1 MAGASETFSLGR
13 RAVVDRLLANRGD
26 MLVVAG
32 LGAAAWDV
40 AAAGDHDLDFPL
52 WGAMGGAAMVG
63 LGLAV
68 AQPGRRVL
76 VITGDGEMLMGLGAL
91 ATIAVQGT
99 ANLAVAVLD
108 NERYGETGMQET
120 HTAHAADLAAM
131 ARAAGFP
138 VTALAR
144 DGDGLDS
151 AVRLLRD
158 APGPV
163 FVTIK
168 VRAETPPLVLP
179 PQDGV
184 ELKDRFRAALLGAP

>member
-1 MAGASETFSLGR
+1 MAGASEDFPLGR
-13 RAVVDRLLANRGD
+13 RAVVDMVLADRGD

-40 AAAGDHDLDFPL
+40 AAAGDSALDFPL
-52 WGAMGGAAMVG
+52 WGAMGASAMVG

-76 VITGDGEMLMGLGAL
+76 VITGDGEMLMGVGAL
-91 ATIAVQGT
+91 ATIAVQAP

-108 NERYGETGMQET
+108 NERYGETGMQES
-120 HTAHAADLAAM
+120 HTAHGADLAAM

-144 DGDGLDS
+144 NADGLDS

-168 VRAETPPLVLP
+168 VRAETPPLVVP

>member
-1 MAGASETFSLGR
+1 MTGASETFSLGR

-40 AAAGDHDLDFPL
+40 AAVGDHDLDFPL

-120 HTAHAADLAAM
+120 HTAHGADLAAM

-151 AVRLLRD
+151 SVRLLRD

>member
-1 MAGASETFSLGR
+1 
-13 RAVVDRLLANRGD
+13 
-26 MLVVAG
+26 
-32 LGAAAWDV
+32 
-40 AAAGDHDLDFPL
+40 
-52 WGAMGGAAMVG
+52 
-63 LGLAV
+63 
-68 AQPGRRVL
+68 
-76 VITGDGEMLMGLGAL
+76 
-91 ATIAVQGT
+91 
-99 ANLAVAVLD
+99 
-108 NERYGETGMQET
+108 
-120 HTAHAADLAAM
+120 AM

-168 VRAETPPLVLP
+168 VRAETPPLVLL

-184 ELKDRFRAALLGAP
+184 ELKDRFRTALLGAP